1 MRARLLAASFL
12 VSALAC
18 AAQPA
23 LAAEK
28 SPEVAA
34 VEALGP
40 VPAGRLSN
48 AVVPSAYRLDL
59 SIDPS
64 QETYSGRASIDVTI
78 ASPATYIDLHGLNF
92 TMLSSTATIGGK
104 TYAGRWTQLDDT
116 GVGRL
121 VFDEQ
126 LPAGKAVLDFSYTH
140 GFNEGPAGI
149 FRTKVGDDWF
159 AWTQFESIDARQA
172 FPSFDEPGFKLPFTV
187 TLRTPRGHVAV
198 ANTPEVSSSTD
209 GEWDVHHYAPTKPLP
224 TYLVAF
230 MVGPFKTAE
239 GTIPATP
246 ERPAPLAQRIVT
258 TPQNAGQ
265 SAFALD
271 ATAKIVPLLE
281 RYFGI
286 PYPYEKLDQITSPIM
301 PGAMENAGAIL
312 YADRIIMLD
321 ESAPVSDKRLAGMV
335 MAHELG
341 HQWFGNLV
349 TPAWWDD
356 LWLNE
361 SFANWVGYY
370 VADQWRPELRVWEG
384 ALGEGFEAMDTD
396 ALVAGRPIREP
407 ILTNGQ
413 IDAAFD
419 SITYGKGGHV
429 IAMIAA
435 FMGEDKFRAG
445 VRQHLTSHA
454 FGNATGDD
462 FFGALAGAAGDP
474 RIVSAMKGFV
484 EQQGVPLVT
493 IAGGDGNYTVS
504 QSRYVRFGS
513 EAPQVQWQVPLC
525 MRHVGPEAA
534 QRNCQLLAN
543 PSMPFALPGEGA
555 LLPNAGG
562 TGYYRFELPPAEWD
576 RLIATADTLKGGEAQ
591 AVADSLRAS
600 FLARRATPRQLIAL
614 TCKLATNPDS
624 YAFAEAGPTL
634 ALLDMG
640 GLLEG
645 RSEVAFR
652 KLVSRLYTKQ
662 FKQIG
667 FDPRRGAYEGA
678 DPEVSERRD
687 RMVSRMAFMARDAGV
702 RSVLLK
708 AVQRYLGGDE
718 DALDPAFLSDALKI
732 YVEQGDLARVKDLA
746 ERGLSS
752 QDPTFRPAALGALA
766 QKGDRAIA
774 EWLLDGFADK
784 RLRPTERLRLITG
797 ILRQEQ
803 TRDFGAEWLRA
814 NYSKLAQ
821 QLGSGLVTN
830 AVPGML
836 SSFCSASRA
845 GEFEAQFGPIV
856 AGTPA
861 QLPFARTMEEVRDCD
876 ALVAARGDA
885 VRSALIY
892 AK

>member
-1 MRARLLAASFL
+1 M
-12 VSALAC
+12 
-18 AAQPA
+18 
-23 LAAEK
+23 
-28 SPEVAA
+28 
-34 VEALGP
+34 EALGP

-48 AVVPSAYRLDL
+48 AVVPSAYRLDIT
-59 SIDPS
+59 IDPS
-64 QETYSGRASIDVTI
+64 QETYSGRASIDVAI
-78 ASPATYIDLHGLNF
+78 ARPATYIDLHGLNF
-92 TMLSSTATIGGK
+92 TMLSSTATIDGK

-149 FRTKVGDDWF
+149 FRTKVGEDWF

-187 TLRTPRGHVAV
+187 TLRTPHGHVAV
-198 ANTPEVSSSTD
+198 TNTPEVSSSTD
-209 GEWDVHHYAPTKPLP
+209 GEWDVHHFASTKPLP

-230 MVGPFKTAE
+230 MVGPFSVAE

-246 ERPAPLAQRIVT
+246 ERPAELAQRLIT
-258 TPQNAGQ
+258 TPQNARQ

-271 ATAKIVPLLE
+271 ATSRIIPLLE

-286 PYPYEKLDQITSPIM
+286 PYPYAKLDQITSPIM
-301 PGAMENAGAIL
+301 PGAMENAGAVL
-312 YADRIIMLD
+312 YADRIVMLD

-341 HQWFGNLV
+341 HQWFGDLV

-370 VADQWRPELRVWEG
+370 IADQWRPDLRVWEG

-445 VRQHLTSHA
+445 VRQHLTNHA

-493 IAGGDGNYTVS
+493 VTGTDGAYTVS
-504 QSRYVRFGS
+504 QSRYVHFATKG
-513 EAPQVQWQVPLC
+513 PQVQWQVPLC
-525 MRHVGPEAA
+525 MRRVAAPEAGA
-534 QRNCQLLAN
+534 EPAERTCELLSEK
-543 PSMPFALPGEGA
+543 SMSFALPGEGA

-576 RLIATADTLKGGEAQ
+576 RLIATADRLKGGEAQ

-600 FLARRATPRQLIAL
+600 FLAGRATPGQLIAL
-614 TCKLATNPDS
+614 IRKLSANPDS

-634 ALLDMG
+634 AMLDMG
-640 GLLEG
+640 GLLKG
-645 RSEVAFR
+645 KSETAFR
-652 KLVSRLYTKQ
+652 KLVSRLYRKQ
-662 FKQIG
+662 LRQIG
-667 FDPRRGAYEGA
+667 FDPRRGAYDGT
-678 DPEVSERRD
+678 DPEESERRD
-687 RMVSRMAFMARDAGV
+687 RMVSRMAFMAHDAGV

-708 AVQRYLGGDE
+708 AAERYLGGAE
-718 DALDPAFLSDALKI
+718 HTLDPAFLADALKI
-732 YVEQGDLARVKDLA
+732 YVEQGDIARVKDLA
-746 ERGLSS
+746 NRALSS
-752 QDPTFRPAALGALA
+752 QDSTFRPAALGALA
-766 QKGDRAIA
+766 QKGDRKTAD
-774 EWLLDGFADK
+774 WLLNGFTDE
-784 RLRPTERLRLITG
+784 RLRPTERLRLISG
-797 ILRQEQ
+797 VLRQEQ
-803 TRDFGAEWLRA
+803 TRDFGTEWLRA
-814 NYSKLAQ
+814 NYASLVD
-821 QLGSGLVTN
+821 QLGGVFVTN
-830 AVPGML
+830 SIPGML
-836 SSFCSASRA
+836 SGFCSARRA
-845 GEFEAQFGPIV
+845 GEFTEQFGELV

-861 QLPFARTMEEVRDCD
+861 QLPFERTMEEVRDCG
-876 ALVAARGDA
+876 ALVGARGAA
-885 VRSALIY
+885 VRTALTNSR
-892 AK
+892 